1 MPYARPP
8 LLTVMI
14 FPFGVA
20 GFGETMRHPAV
31 LFMSQLLVAVGIS
44 CRNIWQAKTTQ
55 VYEVHEA
62 TSLA

>member
-1 MPYARPP
+1 MPGPQPP

-31 LFMSQLLVAVGIS
+31 GAGRLLIIELYVVYIKEILINIVDA
-44 CRNIWQAKTTQ
+44 CR
-55 VYEVHEA
+55 Y
-62 TSLA
+62 SG